1 MAYSPN
7 NEQGLLSL
15 VAALK
20 AGMDPA
26 TGVQML
32 GMIEQDQAEQVAR
45 RQQRLGGL
53 ADLLMGAA
61 QSGMSYEGAE
71 ALAEAAPGPA
81 GPAVD
86 QMMSSLYPTHEAMPA
101 AEDFGALGSFQQEQ
115 AQVQSPVYQ
124 PDPMADLQVAQ
135 AEQSLATGELEMQQ
149 QMAAVESQQAM
160 QAATPDLMSDA
171 SKYARDGRPINEFM
185 TVATQA
191 YPEFFVSEEGIALF
205 QQIVSTAYAGT
216 GTVSG

>member
-1 MAYSPN
+1 MQYSPN

-20 AGMDPA
+20 AGMDPS

-32 GMIEQDQAEQVAR
+32 GMIEQDQAQQVAQ

-61 QSGMSYEGAE
+61 GSGMPYAGAE
-71 ALAEAAPGPA
+71 ALAQAAPGPA

-86 QMMSSLYPTHEAMPA
+86 EMLTSLYPGHEAAPA
-101 AEDFGALGSFQQEQ
+101 AADFGALGSWQQEQ
-115 AQVQSPVYQ
+115 SQMQSPTYM
-124 PDPMADLQVAQ
+124 PDPMAQLQQQQAQ
-135 AEQSLATGELEMQQ
+135 QGVMQGELEMQQ
-149 QMAAVESQQAM
+149 QVTAMESQQAM
-160 QAATPDLMSDA
+160 QAAVPDLMSDA
-171 SKYARDGRPINEFM
+171 SKYARDGKPIQEFM
-185 TVATQA
+185 QVATSA
-191 YPEFFVSEEGIALF
+191 YPEFFATPEGIEFF

-216 GTVSG
+216 GTSV